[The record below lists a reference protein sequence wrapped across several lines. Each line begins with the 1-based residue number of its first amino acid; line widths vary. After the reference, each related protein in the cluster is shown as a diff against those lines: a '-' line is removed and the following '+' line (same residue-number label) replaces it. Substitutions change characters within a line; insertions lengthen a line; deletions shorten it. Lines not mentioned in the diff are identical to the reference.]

1 MDNMTTYHSPK
12 VDAVGPAGG
21 ITPAHP
27 LGLVDAELHDLH
39 RQVSTLRTI
48 EEVRALRKQAAE
60 DWLAGRIDHDEHHR
74 TLSVASLASLRL
86 SESVVIEG
94 CPAWCNSHNFS
105 YGDQAEDDVNL
116 HHHIVEGEGW
126 KVELEEG
133 CSDTGGSVQ
142 LIGACGEEIPLSTA
156 RAYAMALL
164 AACDSVEGFTTA
176 R

>member
-1 MDNMTTYHSPK
+1 MSEK
-12 VDAVGPAGG
+12 RRVVAVIPCNNLAASEDFYGLLGFRRDPDSEDYGDYVILTDDGG
-21 ITPAHP
+21 
-27 LGLVDAELHDLH
+27 AEIHL
-39 RQVSTLRTI
+39 T
-48 EEVRALRKQAAE
+48 KAAE
-60 DWLAGRIDHDEHHR
+60 DWLAGRIDDDAHHR

-94 CPAWCNSHNFS
+94 CPAWCNAHNFS

-142 LIGACGEEIPLSTA
+142 LIGACGEEIPLGTA

-164 AACDSVEGFTTA
+164 AACDSVEGCTTTG
-176 R
+176 